1 MKIEEL
7 CINCFKYTGGEEVCM
22 HCGHVQNDR
31 PRQLCHLF
39 PHTVLNERYII
50 GSDINNG
57 GFGVVYKAYDT
68 KLETVVAIK
77 ELLPTQNS
85 LVNRVP
91 GTQKVLPVGDKK
103 TEKFDVLKK
112 KFLEEARLMA
122 QFSQNE
128 GIVHIYDFFEAND
141 TAYQVMEYLEGE
153 NLREYL
159 NKNSN
164 KIPYETAIKI
174 ALPIME
180 ILNVVHKQGVVHCD
194 ISPDNIFLC
203 DSGKIKLIDFGA
215 AKFNTSDAYEP
226 GEDIVAKTGYTP
238 PERYREKGKIGPF
251 TDIYSVG
258 AVLYR
263 LLSGNVPEESIDR
276 LEKDELPKLS
286 KIGVDVPLYAEK
298 AIMKALA
305 LKTELRF
312 STMENFISA
321 VKGDKKADFPEEE
334 LRKKK
339 MLKTAGVIAC
349 FIVMVVGVISAL
361 VIKNNN
367 SLVPATSES
376 ITMWYIDNG
385 DEGLNNRW
393 ENVEKHFSEYAIGQ
407 KDSLK
412 DTKVEIIGVP
422 ADEYKEKL
430 EKAFED
436 GEAPDVFQSP
446 EEEFSGEIA
455 SLELLY
461 DNLKEADFEKS
472 FKIMKNLYAENNRIA
487 PSFDMPVLYTYTDF
501 KYISE
506 PDKETEVDEL
516 INTKAKKGKFEYNL
530 LCNPDAVLYSAYA
543 LGYDNN
549 NSDIVEKLFNA
560 ARVFD
565 DGQYVEP
572 STIFTRTDKNSQHY
586 IGMMS
591 EFSSISRES
600 RAGQASFA
608 VTQLTGKDVE
618 NFYVFPET
626 FCVSADSSTS
636 ERQTAF
642 LLLYYLVAE
651 EVGQSD
657 ITRSNSNT
665 YYLPMLSK
673 AKENIGYADKYA
685 IVYDSD
691 KSDIEFA
698 LDDYNSLV
706 DDADDVSDISKKKT
720 SKFKDVK
727 SVLD

>member
-22 HCGHVQNDR
+22 HCGHVQSDK

-91 GTQKVLPVGDKK
+91 GTQRVLPVGEKK
-103 TEKFDVLKK
+103 AEEFANLKR

-159 NKNSN
+159 IKNSN

-174 ALPIME
+174 MLPIME
-180 ILNVVHKQGVVHCD
+180 ILGVVHKHGVVHCD
-194 ISPDNIFLC
+194 VSPDNIFLC
-203 DSGKIKLIDFGA
+203 DNGKIKLIDFGA
-215 AKFNTSDAYEP
+215 AKFNSSDAYEP
-226 GEDIVAKTGYTP
+226 GEAIIAKTGYTP
-238 PERYREKGKIGPF
+238 PERYREKGKIGAF

-286 KIGVDVPLYAEK
+286 KIGVEIPLYAEK
-298 AIMKALA
+298 AIMKSLA
-305 LKTELRF
+305 LKDNLRF
-312 STMENFISA
+312 SSMETFISSI
-321 VKGDKKADFPEEE
+321 KGDKKADFPEEE
-334 LRKKK
+334 IRKKK
-339 MLKTAGVIAC
+339 LLKTIGVAAC
-349 FIVMVVGVISAL
+349 FVVMILGVISAI

-367 SLVPATSES
+367 SLVPSTSES

-393 ENVEKHFSEYAIGQ
+393 ENVETHFSQYAAEQ
-407 KDSLK
+407 KDALK
-412 DTKVEIIGVP
+412 DTKVEIVGVP

-430 EKAFED
+430 EAAFED
-436 GEAPDVFQSP
+436 GESPD
-446 EEEFSGEIA
+446 EEFDGDIA

-461 DNLKEADFEKS
+461 ENLNANDFENS
-472 FKIMKNLYAENNRIA
+472 FNIMKTLYEDKDQIA
-487 PSFDMPVLYTYTDF
+487 LSFDMPVL
-501 KYISE
+501 
-506 PDKETEVDEL
+506 
-516 INTKAKKGKFEYNL
+516 
-530 LCNPDAVLYSAYA
+530 
-543 LGYDNN
+543 
-549 NSDIVEKLFNA
+549 
-560 ARVFD
+560 
-565 DGQYVEP
+565 
-572 STIFTRTDKNSQHY
+572 
-586 IGMMS
+586 
-591 EFSSISRES
+591 
-600 RAGQASFA
+600 
-608 VTQLTGKDVE
+608 
-618 NFYVFPET
+618 
-626 FCVSADSSTS
+626 
-636 ERQTAF
+636 
-642 LLLYYLVAE
+642 
-651 EVGQSD
+651 
-657 ITRSNSNT
+657 
-665 YYLPMLSK
+665 
-673 AKENIGYADKYA
+673 
-685 IVYDSD
+685 
-691 KSDIEFA
+691 
-698 LDDYNSLV
+698 
-706 DDADDVSDISKKKT
+706 
-720 SKFKDVK
+720 
-727 SVLD
+727 